1 MIHPFKGRCLIISWL
16 ADYPFRGSS
25 QGTSLSEAGK
35 WSGNSYG
42 LAWFEW
48 FLPLIFWRETRKSLE
63 DPRCNWVIPTKS
75 SIEVFQSKKSH
86 NTKKSSHLFGT
97 DLTIIPQQKKSV
109 LCQSLSIPSPSMTL
123 SVFFSIPPFFE
134 SSCDGCMGGCPD
146 VPQRYMAVLW
156 KTAKRPHAT
165 HVTHGTWGNHL
176 QNTANHC
183 I

>member
-123 SVFFSIPPFFE
+123 SVFFPFPH
-134 SSCDGCMGGCPD
+134 SSSPAAMD
-146 VPQRYMAVLW
+146 VWEGALMSHRDTWPSCGR
-156 KTAKRPHAT
+156 RP
-165 HVTHGTWGNHL
+165 NDPM
-176 QNTANHC
+176 QPM
-183 I
+183 